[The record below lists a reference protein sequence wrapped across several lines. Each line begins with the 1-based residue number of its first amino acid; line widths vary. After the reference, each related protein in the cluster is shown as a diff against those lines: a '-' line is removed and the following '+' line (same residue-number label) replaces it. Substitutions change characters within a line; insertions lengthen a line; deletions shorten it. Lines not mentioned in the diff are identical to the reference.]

1 MALQNNEKR
10 SSVRDT
16 FDPAKRVSNGK
27 VTSLAAMTP
36 FARGLVRTVGM
47 FAIAAIVAFLTHN
60 SSLNFQQ
67 VVSASVFTL
76 IIMATLLFWNF
87 RLAIAFMGIGLLMML
102 GVMDIPSLI
111 AESKMDVIL
120 FLIGMM
126 ITVGVL
132 KDLGLFTWI
141 ILTIISTKRL
151 TARLFVAISCVLGA
165 VMACMVDEVT
175 SIVFVSALIFQVCD
189 TLKLRPVPFIMM
201 AVMATNIGSAGTM
214 LGNPVGILIGQNA
227 SPPLSFA
234 DFMHWSFPLM
244 TVEFVITFF
253 FLLWIFRKDIAEMD
267 IKLAERRAQGM
278 PLGPFVK
285 VPYRQS
291 LGILF
296 LLVFFLSLHSSME
309 RWLGLPA
316 NTMLIMTP
324 LILSGALMVWR
335 HEHARKYI
343 EHDVEWWTLMFFMML
358 FAVAGTLEHTGVTKA
373 MAEGF
378 ADTFGNSPTILVP
391 VILGLSAI
399 GSAFV
404 DNIVFVAAFMPV
416 VTKLEQTPLLWAL
429 LHGACLGGNITMI
442 GSTANIVSLGM
453 MEKRYRTG
461 VNFFAWFKV
470 GILVGLLS
478 CLVAW
483 VGIVSMSPYMPTRAE
498 RLEKIGVEQTAD
510 TNPAK
515 AVEAVIQDLDR

>member
-1 MALQNNEKR
+1 MPTLQKR
-10 SSVRDT
+10 SS
-16 FDPAKRVSNGK
+16 F
-27 VTSLAAMTP
+27 AAG
-36 FARGLVRTVGM
+36 FIRTIGM
-47 FAIAAIVAFLTHN
+47 FAMAALVAVLTHL
-60 SSLNFQQ
+60 SSLNFEQ
-67 VVSASVFTL
+67 VISASVFTL

-87 RLAIAFMGIGLLMML
+87 RLAIAFMGIGVLMIL
-102 GVMDIPSLI
+102 NVMDIPSLI
-111 AESKMDVIL
+111 MESKLDVIL

-141 ILTIISTKRL
+141 ILTIIGARRM
-151 TARLFVAISCVLGA
+151 TARLFVAISCVMGA
-165 VMACMVDEVT
+165 IMACMVDEVT
-175 SIVFVSALIFQVCD
+175 SIVFISALIFQVCD
-189 TLKLRPVPFIMM
+189 TLKLKPVAFIMM

-227 SPPLSFA
+227 SPPLSFI

-244 TVEFVITFF
+244 VVEFTVVFF
-253 FLLWIFRKDIAEMD
+253 FMLWLFRKDIAEMD
-267 IKLAERRAQGM
+267 VKLRERRAMGLA
-278 PLGPFVK
+278 LGPIVS
-285 VPYRQS
+285 VPYRKS
-291 LGILF
+291 LSILMI
-296 LLVFFLSLHSSME
+296 LVVALSLHSSME
-309 RWLGLPA
+309 RWLGLPP

-324 LILSGALMVWR
+324 LILSGILMVWR

-358 FAVAGTLEHTGVTKA
+358 FAVAGTLEHTKVTVA
-373 MAEGF
+373 MADGF
-378 ADTFGNSPTILVP
+378 ASTFGDSPTVLVP
-391 VILGLSAI
+391 VILALSAI

-461 VNFFAWFKV
+461 VNFFAWFKY
-470 GILVGLLS
+470 GLLVGAVS
-478 CLVAW
+478 VLVAW
-483 VGIVSMSPYMPTRAE
+483 VGIVMMSPYMPSHAE
-498 RLEKIGVEQTAD
+498 RLAKVGLTVEHDAAD
-510 TNPAK
+510 TR
-515 AVEAVIQDLDR
+515 AVSGD

>member
-1 MALQNNEKR
+1 MPLEPSDNSASVRIFAPEKR
-10 SSVRDT
+10 PQRLRAIS
-16 FDPAKRVSNGK
+16 
-27 VTSLAAMTP
+27 P

-47 FAIAAIVAFLTHN
+47 FAMAALVAMLTHA
-60 SSLNFQQ
+60 SSLSFQQ

-87 RLAIAFMGIGLLMML
+87 RLAIAFMGIGILMML

-111 AESKMDVIL
+111 AESKLDVIL

-141 ILTIISTKRL
+141 ILTIIGARRM
-151 TARLFVAISCVLGA
+151 TARLFVAVSCVMGA

-175 SIVFVSALIFQVCD
+175 SIVFISALIFQVCD

-227 SPPLSFA
+227 SPPLSFV
-234 DFMHWSFPLM
+234 DFMRWSFPLM
-244 TVEFVITFF
+244 CVEFTVTF
-253 FLLWIFRKDIAEMD
+253 FLLLWLFRRDIAEMD
-267 IKLAERRAQGM
+267 VKLRERRAKGM
-278 PLGPFVK
+278 PLGPIVR
-285 VPYRQS
+285 VPYARS
-291 LGILF
+291 LAILGIL
-296 LLVFFLSLHSSME
+296 VVALSLHSSME

-324 LILSGALMVWR
+324 LILSGALMIWR
-335 HEHARKYI
+335 HGQARKYI

-358 FAVAGTLEHTGVTKA
+358 FAVAGTLEHTKVTVA

-378 ADTFGNSPTILVP
+378 AATFGDSPVVLVP
-391 VILGLSAI
+391 VILVLSAV

-416 VTKLEQTPLLWAL
+416 VTTLQQTPLLWAL

-442 GSTANIVSLGM
+442 GSTANIVALGM

-461 VNFFAWFKV
+461 VNFFAWFKT
-470 GILVGLLS
+470 GLLVGAVS

-483 VGIVSMSPYMPTRAE
+483 AGIVLMSPYMPTHAE
-498 RLEKIGVEQTAD
+498 RMR
-510 TNPAK
+510 
-515 AVEAVIQDLDR
+515 AVVQGTEAGSSPEASAGGR

>member
-1 MALQNNEKR
+1 MALNSTDTR
-10 SSVRDT
+10 ISARTT
-16 FDPAKRVSNGK
+16 FDAGKRDARLK
-27 VTSLAAMTP
+27 SLSP
-36 FARGLVRTVGM
+36 FARGMVRTVGM
-47 FAIAAIVAFLTHN
+47 FAMAALVAVLTHL
-60 SSLNFQQ
+60 SSLNFGQ
-67 VVSASVFTL
+67 VMSASVFTL

-87 RLAIAFMGIGLLMML
+87 RLAIAFMGIGLLMIL

-111 AESKMDVIL
+111 AESKLDVIL

-141 ILTIISTKRL
+141 ILTIIS
-151 TARLFVAISCVLGA
+151 ARRMTGQLFVALSCVMGA
-165 VMACMVDEVT
+165 IMACLVDEVT
-175 SIVFVSALIFQVCD
+175 SIVFISALIFQVCD
-189 TLKLRPVPFIMM
+189 TLKLKPVPFIMM

-227 SPPLSFA
+227 SPPLSFI

-244 TVEFVITFF
+244 IVEFTVVF
-253 FLLWIFRKDIAEMD
+253 FLLLYLFRKDIAAMSE
-267 IKLAERRAQGM
+267 KLRERRAQGI
-278 PLGPFVK
+278 PLGPIVK
-285 VPYRQS
+285 VPYQKS
-291 LGILF
+291 LAILI
-296 LLVFFLSLHSSME
+296 LLVGFLALHSSME
-309 RWLGLPA
+309 RWLGLPT

-324 LILSGALMVWR
+324 LILSGILMVAR
-335 HEHARKYI
+335 PNHARKYI

-358 FAVAGTLEHTGVTKA
+358 FAVAGALEHTKVTEA
-373 MAEGF
+373 MANGF
-378 ADTFGNSPTILVP
+378 ASTFGESPVVLVP

-461 VNFFAWFKV
+461 VNFFAWFKT
-470 GILVGLLS
+470 GILVGAVS
-478 CLVAW
+478 CLAAW
-483 VGIVSMSPYMPTRAE
+483 GGIAVLSPYMPTKAE
-498 RLEKIGVEQTAD
+498 RMHKVGLVGQ
-510 TNPAK
+510 
-515 AVEAVIQDLDR
+515 VEAVVVDPTPPSP

>member
-1 MALQNNEKR
+1 MANLGKR
-10 SSVRDT
+10 SAFAGGLIRT
-16 FDPAKRVSNGK
+16 IGMIGM
-27 VTSLAAMTP
+27 AA
-36 FARGLVRTVGM
+36 LVAV
-47 FAIAAIVAFLTHN
+47 LTHL
-60 SSLNFQQ
+60 SSLNFEQ
-67 VVSASVFTL
+67 VMSASVFTA

-87 RLAIAFMGIGLLMML
+87 RLAIAFMGIGLLMIL

-111 AESKMDVIL
+111 TESKLDVIL

-141 ILTIISTKRL
+141 ILTIISAKRM
-151 TARLFVAISCVLGA
+151 TAKLFVTVSCVMGA
-165 VMACMVDEVT
+165 IMACMVDEVT
-175 SIVFVSALIFQVCD
+175 SIVFISALIFQVCD

-201 AVMATNIGSAGTM
+201 AVMGTNIGSAGTM

-227 SPPLSFA
+227 NPPLSFI

-244 TVEFVITFF
+244 VVEFIVI
-253 FLLWIFRKDIAEMD
+253 LLLMIWLFRKDLAEMD
-267 IKLAERRAQGM
+267 ERLLERRAMGLA
-278 PLGPFVK
+278 LGPIVK
-285 VPYRQS
+285 VPYRKS
-291 LGILF
+291 MFILGA
-296 LLVFFLSLHSSME
+296 LVVALSLHSSME
-309 RWLGLPA
+309 RWLGLPP

-324 LILSGALMVWR
+324 LILSGILMVWR
-335 HEHARKYI
+335 HDHARKYI

-358 FAVAGTLEHTGVTKA
+358 FAVAGTLEHTKVTVA

-378 ADTFGNSPTILVP
+378 ASTFGDSPTVLVP

-416 VTKLEQTPLLWAL
+416 VTKLGQTPLLWAL

-442 GSTANIVSLGM
+442 GSTANIVALGM

-461 VNFFAWFKV
+461 VNFFAWFKI
-470 GILVGLLS
+470 GLLVGAVS

-483 VGIVSMSPYMPTRAE
+483 LGIVMMSPYMPTQAE
-498 RLEKIGVEQTAD
+498 RM
-510 TNPAK
+510 AK
-515 AVEAVIQDLDR
+515 AGLVAEVEPGSGTTAATGR